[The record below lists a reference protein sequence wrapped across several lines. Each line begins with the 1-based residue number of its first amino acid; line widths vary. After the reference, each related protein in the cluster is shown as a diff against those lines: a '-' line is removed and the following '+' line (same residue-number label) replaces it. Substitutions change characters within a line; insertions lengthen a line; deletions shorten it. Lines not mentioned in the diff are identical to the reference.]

1 MAQLP
6 KSVFSPDY
14 GRDLRLDQAS
24 HTTPKHNM
32 TQTINEAIDLAER
45 WSSAFTKADVNA
57 VMSLFAPEAV
67 FVGTSSKTIVADTEG
82 IRHYFENSLMGSKRY
97 VSVLTDIHVTA
108 LSDNVVIIAAL
119 NKITSTE
126 NNHTED
132 LMGRL
137 SIAAR
142 KHEGLWKIE
151 HFHRSALPN

>member
-1 MAQLP
+1 
-6 KSVFSPDY
+6 
-14 GRDLRLDQAS
+14 
-24 HTTPKHNM
+24 M
-32 TQTINEAIDLAER
+32 TQTINDALELAER
-45 WSSAFTKADVNA
+45 WSSAFTQADVNA
-57 VMSLFAPEAV
+57 LMDLFAPDAV
-67 FVGTSSKTIVADTEG
+67 FLGTSSKTIVAGNDR
-82 IRHYFENSLMGSKRY
+82 IRNYFENSLLGSKSY

-108 LSDNVVIIAAL
+108 LSDNVAIIAAL

-142 KHEGLWKIE
+142 KREGLWKIE

>member
-1 MAQLP
+1 
-6 KSVFSPDY
+6 
-14 GRDLRLDQAS
+14 
-24 HTTPKHNM
+24 M
-32 TQTINEAIDLAER
+32 TQTINDARELAER
-45 WSSAFTKADVNA
+45 WSSAFTQGDVNA
-57 VMSLFAPEAV
+57 LMALFAPDAV
-67 FVGTSSKTIVADTEG
+67 FFGTSSKTIVADTEG
-82 IRHYFENSLMGSKRY
+82 IRNYFESSLLGSKRY

-108 LSDNVVIIAAL
+108 LSDNVAIIAAL

-142 KHEGLWKIE
+142 KREGLWKIE

>member
-1 MAQLP
+1 MRAQNSLFDP
-6 KSVFSPDY
+6 KN
-14 GRDLRLDQAS
+14 L
-24 HTTPKHNM
+24 M
-32 TQTINEAIDLAER
+32 TQTINDARELAER
-45 WSSAFTKADVNA
+45 WSSAFNQGDVNA
-57 VMSLFAPEAV
+57 LMALFAPDAV
-67 FVGTSSKTIVADTEG
+67 FFGTSSKTIVADTEG
-82 IRHYFENSLMGSKRY
+82 IRNYFESSLLGSKRY

-108 LSDNVVIIAAL
+108 LSDNVAIIAAL

-142 KHEGLWKIE
+142 KREGLWKIE